1 MRCGMQRRSNAK
13 GLRRHSTTA
22 LLIGLLLAACAGSDA
37 NPIIEPNPVSGDS
50 CAIARPNFGAP
61 ATQAELSLFAY
72 DVNAPL
78 NLQKTVEN
86 AVGAVEVSAISYDS
100 PAGGRVTGL
109 LFIPLQRS
117 SPRPGIILMHGS
129 PGSSRDAWLINHAT
143 ALANYGAVVIAIDAP
158 FARRSGP
165 PSRMTKEDRDEQIQ
179 LMKDLQRAVDVLRA
193 QPNVDKDR
201 IAYVGISFGGA
212 AGVQFAAIEH
222 RIKAAALVVANAGLV
237 THQTQPG
244 GLVVLSTLTCATRAA
259 WFREMIPIEA
269 IRFIGFAK
277 PTPLLFQNG
286 QKDEFITSSD
296 AQSLHN
302 AAPEPKTVIWYDA
315 GHNLTSQATFDRHD
329 WLVKQ
334 IGLDPR

>member
-1 MRCGMQRRSNAK
+1 MKPAK
-13 GLRRHSTTA
+13 A
-22 LLIGLLLAACAGSDA
+22 LLFGLLLAACAGSDA
-37 NPIIEPNPVSGDS
+37 DPIIEPITPPTVSGDS
-50 CAIARPNFGAP
+50 CAVARPDFGGP

-86 AVGAVEVSAISYDS
+86 GVGAVEVSAISYDS

-129 PGSSRDAWLINHAT
+129 PGQARDFAAYAT
-143 ALANYGAVVIAIDAP
+143 VLANYGAVVIAIDAP

-165 PSRMTKEDRDEQIQ
+165 PLRMTTQDRDEQIQ

-193 QPNVDKDR
+193 EPRVADDR
-201 IAYVGISFGGA
+201 IAYLGISYGGA
-212 AGVQFAAIEH
+212 AGVLFASIEH
-222 RIKAAALVVANAGLV
+222 RIKAAALVVADAGIVTHATNAGSLPFL
-237 THQTQPG
+237 T
-244 GLVVLSTLTCATRAA
+244 TLTCATRAA
-259 WFREMIPIEA
+259 WFREMVPIEA

-286 QKDEFITSSD
+286 QTDEFISLAD
-296 AQSLHN
+296 AQLLHN
-302 AAPEPKTVIWYDA
+302 AAPEPKTILWYNA
-315 GHNLTSQATFDRHD
+315 GHNLTPQATLDTHD
-329 WLVKQ
+329 WLAQQ